1 MGMIVVVAEVI
12 VSVRPTGHLQFADF
26 ARITQLLQVPVH
38 RFPAD
43 RGMILCNILID
54 LVCSGIVLQP
64 IHGRQY
70 KAAPNRFAMNHVWF
84 RISYQY

>member
-1 MGMIVVVAEVI
+1 MIVVAAEVI

-38 RFPAD
+38 RSLAD
-43 RGMILCNILID
+43 RGMLLCNLFID
-54 LVCSGIVLQP
+54 LVCSDMVLQP

-70 KAAPNRFAMNHVWF
+70 KAAPNRFAMNRVWL